1 MKGRNWRDFEPPE
14 KRRRQS
20 PPKRKHSKH
29 KKRRRR
35 KKGLLHRLVVFVLLF
50 TVGYCGF
57 YVYYRYGK
65 PYTVALDAGH
75 GGDDVGAEGIIQE
88 VELTEQTVSALA
100 DLLKADGRF
109 RVVRSRRNNETKS
122 ITDRSRKFEKVKPD
136 LVLSVHGNA
145 EDSGTAYGFEC
156 YPAVPG
162 MKNHEKSMQFAEV
175 LANEMGIAGN
185 RLRGENGIRFGYYVK
200 QADGATQKVLFDASD
215 TQVYENY
222 DTFGILKNVDCAAV
236 LVEQCFVTNENDVAQ
251 FGTESGCQ
259 KAAEAY
265 YRAIVSYLE
274 IEKDTK

>member
-1 MKGRNWRDFEPPE
+1 MN
-14 KRRRQS
+14 RRKNAVDNRLQ
-20 PPKRKHSKH
+20 KRKHPKH

-109 RVVRSRRNNETKS
+109 RVVCSRRNNETKS

-162 MKNHEKSMQFAEV
+162 MKNHEKSMQFAKA
-175 LANEMGIAGN
+175 LTKGN
-185 RLRGENGIRFGYYVK
+185 GNCKQSFARGKMAYDLDIMSNR
-200 QADGATQKVLFDASD
+200 QKVP
-215 TQVYENY
+215 Y
-222 DTFGILKNVDCAAV
+222 KK
-236 LVEQCFVTNENDVAQ
+236 CFWMLRIHK
-251 FGTESGCQ
+251 FM
-259 KAAEAY
+259 KIMIHLAY
-265 YRAIVSYLE
+265 
-274 IEKDTK
+274 